1 MSHKNRILL
10 IVSGGI
16 AAYKTL
22 ELIRLLNAISCDV
35 TCILTR
41 GGKNFVTP
49 LSLASLSENKVYEDL
64 FSLND
69 ENEMGH
75 IELSKNCDLVLV
87 APGSADIIAKM
98 RAGIADDLATTVLLC
113 TKKPIFVAPAMNV
126 RMWENAATRDNLKEL
141 ASRGVNFIGPDK
153 GEMAC
158 GEYGYG
164 RLSEPTTIA
173 NYVSDFLISPQEP
186 QINTEVSSQLL
197 FGKKAVVTSGPTH
210 EAIDPVRYVTNHSS
224 GQQGHAIAQ
233 ALSKHGAETVLVSGP
248 TNLPNPHNIKVVNVK
263 TAIQMLDACEKEMPA
278 DVVVCAAAVTDWRI
292 EAPSKQ
298 KLKKSEKVKS
308 LKLSENPDILAHL
321 SQKRKNRPPLVIGFA
336 AETENVV
343 KNAKKKLFEKSCDW
357 IVANNVGAHT
367 NTFGGD
373 KNKVQLINKTKT
385 ESWPEM
391 SKADVGNRLAIK
403 VAEHLGDLKP

>member
-1 MSHKNRILL
+1 MSHKYRILL

-49 LSLASLSENKVYEDL
+49 LSLASLSANKVYEDL

-69 ENEMGH
+69 ETQMGH

-173 NYVSDFLISPQEP
+173 NYVSDFFISPEEP

-321 SQKRKNRPPLVIGFA
+321 GQKRKNRPPLVIGFA

-357 IVANNVGAHT
+357 IVANNVGTDT

-391 SKADVGNRLAIK
+391 SKVDVGNRLAIK
-403 VAEHLGDLKP
+403 VAEHLSDLKP

>member
-16 AAYKTL
+16 AAFKTL

-49 LSLASLSENKVYEDL
+49 LSLASLSKNKVYEDL

-126 RMWENAATRDNLKEL
+126 RMWENAATQDNLQEL
-141 ASRGVNFIGPDK
+141 TWRGINFIGPDK

-186 QINTEVSSQLL
+186 QINTDFSSQLL

-321 SQKRKNRPPLVIGFA
+321 GQKRKNRPPLVIGFA
-336 AETENVV
+336 AETENVE
-343 KNAKKKLFEKSCDW
+343 KNAKKKLFEKYCDW
-357 IVANNVGAHT
+357 IVANYVGAHT

-385 ESWPEM
+385 ESWPEI

-403 VAEHLGDLKP
+403 VAEHLSDSKP

>member
-1 MSHKNRILL
+1 MSHKYRILL

-126 RMWENAATRDNLKEL
+126 RMLENAATQDNLQEL
-141 ASRGVNFIGPDK
+141 TWRGINFIGPDK

-173 NYVSDFLISPQEP
+173 NYVSDFFISPEEP

-233 ALSKHGAETVLVSGP
+233 ALSKHGAETVLVSVH

-321 SQKRKNRPPLVIGFA
+321 GQKRKNRPPLVIGFA
-336 AETENVV
+336 AETENVE
-343 KNAKKKLFEKSCDW
+343 KNAKKKLLEKSCDW
-357 IVANNVGAHT
+357 IVANNVGADT

-391 SKADVGNRLAIK
+391 SKVDVGNRLAIK
-403 VAEHLGDLKP
+403 VAEHLSDLKP

>member
-1 MSHKNRILL
+1 MSHKYRILL

-16 AAYKTL
+16 AAYKSL

-35 TCILTR
+35 TCILTK

-64 FSLND
+64 FSLSD
-69 ENEMGH
+69 DNEMGH

-113 TKKPIFVAPAMNV
+113 AKKPIFVAPAMNV
-126 RMWENAATRDNLKEL
+126 RMWENAATHDNLQEL
-141 ASRGVNFIGPDK
+141 TSRGINFIGPDK

-173 NYVSDFLISPQEP
+173 NYISDFLISPQEP
-186 QINTEVSSQLL
+186 QINTDFSSQLL

-233 ALSKHGAETVLVSGP
+233 ALSKHGAQTVLVSGP

-321 SQKRKNRPPLVIGFA
+321 GQKQKNRPPLVIGFA
-336 AETENVV
+336 AETEDVV

-357 IVANNVGAHT
+357 IVANNVSADT

-391 SKADVGNRLAIK
+391 SKVDVGNRLAIK
-403 VAEHLGDLKP
+403 VAEHLSDLKP

>member
-1 MSHKNRILL
+1 MSHQYKILL

-16 AAYKTL
+16 AAYKSL

-49 LSLASLSENKVYEDL
+49 LSLATLSENKVYEDL
-64 FSLND
+64 FSLTD

-75 IELSKNCDLVLV
+75 IELSKNCDLVLI

-113 TKKPIFVAPAMNV
+113 TNKPIVIAPAMNV
-126 RMWENAATRDNLKEL
+126 RMWENASTQDNLQEL
-141 ASRGVNFIGPDK
+141 SSRGVIFIGPDK

-164 RLSEPTTIA
+164 RLSDPTTIA
-173 NYVSDFLISPQEP
+173 SNISDFLVSQNGPQMK
-186 QINTEVSSQLL
+186 TEVSSQLL
-197 FGKKAVVTSGPTH
+197 SGKKAIVTSGPTH

-233 ALSKHGAETVLVSGP
+233 ALSKYGAETVLVSGP
-248 TNLPNPHNIKVVNVK
+248 TNLPNPQNMKVVNVK

-278 DVVVCAAAVTDWRI
+278 DVVICAAAVTDWRI
-292 EAPSKQ
+292 ETPSKQ
-298 KLKKSEKVKS
+298 KLKKSEKIKS

-321 SQKRKNRPPLVIGFA
+321 GQKRKNRPPLVIGFA
-336 AETENVV
+336 AETESVV
-343 KNAKKKLFEKSCDW
+343 ENAKKKLFEKSCDW
-357 IVANNVGAHT
+357 ILANNVGADT
-367 NTFGGD
+367 NTFGGE
-373 KNKVQLINKTKT
+373 KNTVQLINKTKT

-391 SKADVGNRLAIK
+391 TKIDVGKRLAIK
-403 VAEHLGDLKP
+403 VAEHLDDLKP

>member
-16 AAYKTL
+16 AAFKTL

-49 LSLASLSENKVYEDL
+49 LSLASLSKNKVYEDL

-126 RMWENAATRDNLKEL
+126 RMWENAATHDNLQEL
-141 ASRGVNFIGPDK
+141 TSRGVNFIGPDK

-173 NYVSDFLISPQEP
+173 NYISDFFISPQEP
-186 QINTEVSSQLL
+186 QINTDFSSQLL

-248 TNLPNPHNIKVVNVK
+248 TNLPNPQNIKVVNVK

-321 SQKRKNRPPLVIGFA
+321 GQKRKNRPPLVIGFA
-336 AETENVV
+336 AETENVE

-357 IVANNVGAHT
+357 IVANNVGADT

-391 SKADVGNRLAIK
+391 SKVDVGNRLAIK
-403 VAEHLGDLKP
+403 VAEHLSDLKP

>member
-1 MSHKNRILL
+1 MSHKYRILL

-16 AAYKTL
+16 AAYKSL

-113 TKKPIFVAPAMNV
+113 AKKPIFVAPAMNV
-126 RMWENAATRDNLKEL
+126 RMWENAATQDNLQEL
-141 ASRGVNFIGPDK
+141 TWRGINFIGPDK

-173 NYVSDFLISPQEP
+173 NYISDFLISPQEP
-186 QINTEVSSQLL
+186 QINTDFSSQLL

-233 ALSKHGAETVLVSGP
+233 ALSKHGAQTVLVSGP

-292 EAPSKQ
+292 EDPSKQ

-321 SQKRKNRPPLVIGFA
+321 GQKRKNRPPLVIGFA
-336 AETENVV
+336 AETEDVV

-357 IVANNVGAHT
+357 IVANNVGTDT

-391 SKADVGNRLAIK
+391 SKVDVGNRLAIK
-403 VAEHLGDLKP
+403 VAEHLSDLKP

>member
-1 MSHKNRILL
+1 MSHKYRILL

-16 AAYKTL
+16 AAYKSL

-126 RMWENAATRDNLKEL
+126 RMWENAATHDNLQEL

-173 NYVSDFLISPQEP
+173 NYISDFLISPQEP
-186 QINTEVSSQLL
+186 QINTDFSSQLL

-321 SQKRKNRPPLVIGFA
+321 GQKRKNRPPLVIGFA
-336 AETENVV
+336 AETEDVV

-357 IVANNVGAHT
+357 IVANNVGT
-367 NTFGGD
+367 DTTTFGGD

-403 VAEHLGDLKP
+403 VAEHLSDLKP

>member
-1 MSHKNRILL
+1 MSHKHRILL

-16 AAYKTL
+16 AAYKSL

-126 RMWENAATRDNLKEL
+126 RMWENAATHDNLQEL
-141 ASRGVNFIGPDK
+141 TSRGINFIGPDK

-164 RLSEPTTIA
+164 RLSEPTTIT
-173 NYVSDFLISPQEP
+173 NYISDFLISPQEP
-186 QINTEVSSQLL
+186 QINREVSSQLL

-233 ALSKHGAETVLVSGP
+233 ALSKHGAQTVLVSGP

-321 SQKRKNRPPLVIGFA
+321 GQKRKNRPPLVIGFA
-336 AETENVV
+336 AETEDVV

-357 IVANNVGAHT
+357 IVANNVGT
-367 NTFGGD
+367 DTTTFGGD

-403 VAEHLGDLKP
+403 VAEHLSDLKP

>member
-173 NYVSDFLISPQEP
+173 NYVSDFFISPEEP

-321 SQKRKNRPPLVIGFA
+321 GQKRKNRPPLVIGFA
-336 AETENVV
+336 AETENVE
-343 KNAKKKLFEKSCDW
+343 KNAKKKLLEKSCDW
-357 IVANNVGAHT
+357 IVANNVGADT

-391 SKADVGNRLAIK
+391 SKVDVGNRLAIK
-403 VAEHLGDLKP
+403 VAEHLSDLKP

>member
-1 MSHKNRILL
+1 MANICSTEPLDE
-10 IVSGGI
+10 S
-16 AAYKTL
+16 AA
-22 ELIRLLNAISCDV
+22 S
-35 TCILTR
+35 
-41 GGKNFVTP
+41 
-49 LSLASLSENKVYEDL
+49 
-64 FSLND
+64 FSLNFLD
-69 ENEMGH
+69 LYSATSLALDS
-75 IELSKNCDLVLV
+75 LSTTLAVSPAIGVPDSPKTSIGVE
-87 APGSADIIAKM
+87 GSANF
-98 RAGIADDLATTVLLC
+98 TFS
-113 TKKPIFVAPAMNV
+113 PISFI
-126 RMWENAATRDNLKEL
+126 NALT
-141 ASRGVNFIGPDK
+141 FP
-153 GEMAC
+153 
-158 GEYGYG
+158 
-164 RLSEPTTIA
+164 LSEPTTIV

-321 SQKRKNRPPLVIGFA
+321 GQKRKNRPPLVIGFA
-336 AETENVV
+336 AETENVE

-357 IVANNVGAHT
+357 IVANNVGADT

-391 SKADVGNRLAIK
+391 SKVDVGNRLAIK
-403 VAEHLGDLKP
+403 VAEHLSDLKP

>member
-1 MSHKNRILL
+1 MSHQYKILL

-16 AAYKTL
+16 AAYKSL

-49 LSLASLSENKVYEDL
+49 LSLATLSENKVYEDL
-64 FSLND
+64 FSLTD

-75 IELSKNCDLVLV
+75 IELSKNCDLVLI

-113 TKKPIFVAPAMNV
+113 TNKPIVIAPAMNV
-126 RMWENAATRDNLKEL
+126 RMWENASTQDNLQEL
-141 ASRGVNFIGPDK
+141 SSRGVIFIGPDK

-164 RLSEPTTIA
+164 RLSDPTTIVS
-173 NYVSDFLISPQEP
+173 NISDFLISQNGP
-186 QINTEVSSQLL
+186 QINTEASSQLL
-197 FGKKAVVTSGPTH
+197 SGKKAIVTSGPTH

-233 ALSKHGAETVLVSGP
+233 ALSKYGAETVLVSGP
-248 TNLPNPHNIKVVNVK
+248 TNLPNPQNMKVVNVK

-278 DVVVCAAAVTDWRI
+278 DVVICAAAVTDWRI
-292 EAPSKQ
+292 ETPSKQ
-298 KLKKSEKVKS
+298 KLKKSEKIKS

-321 SQKRKNRPPLVIGFA
+321 GQKRKNRPPLVIGFA
-336 AETENVV
+336 AETESVV
-343 KNAKKKLFEKSCDW
+343 ENAKKKLFEKSCDW
-357 IVANNVGAHT
+357 ILANNVGADT
-367 NTFGGD
+367 NTFGGE
-373 KNKVQLINKTKT
+373 KNTVQLINKTKT

-391 SKADVGNRLAIK
+391 TKIDVGNRLAIK
-403 VAEHLGDLKP
+403 VAQHLDDLKP

>member
-1 MSHKNRILL
+1 MSHKYRILL

-126 RMWENAATRDNLKEL
+126 RMWENAATRDNIKEL

-173 NYVSDFLISPQEP
+173 NYVSDFFISPEEP

-321 SQKRKNRPPLVIGFA
+321 GQKRKNRPPLVIGFA
-336 AETENVV
+336 AETEDVV

-403 VAEHLGDLKP
+403 VAKHLSDLQP

>member
-1 MSHKNRILL
+1 MSHKYRILL

-16 AAYKTL
+16 AAYKSL

-126 RMWENAATRDNLKEL
+126 RMWENAATQDNLKEL

-173 NYVSDFLISPQEP
+173 NYVSDFFISPEEP

-233 ALSKHGAETVLVSGP
+233 ALSKHLSLIHISEP
-248 TNLPNPHNIKVVNVK
+248 T
-263 TAIQMLDACEKEMPA
+263 
-278 DVVVCAAAVTDWRI
+278 
-292 EAPSKQ
+292 
-298 KLKKSEKVKS
+298 
-308 LKLSENPDILAHL
+308 
-321 SQKRKNRPPLVIGFA
+321 RPY
-336 AETENVV
+336 
-343 KNAKKKLFEKSCDW
+343 
-357 IVANNVGAHT
+357 
-367 NTFGGD
+367 
-373 KNKVQLINKTKT
+373 
-385 ESWPEM
+385 
-391 SKADVGNRLAIK
+391 
-403 VAEHLGDLKP
+403 

>member
-16 AAYKTL
+16 AAFKTL

-49 LSLASLSENKVYEDL
+49 LSLASLSKNKVYEDL

-126 RMWENAATRDNLKEL
+126 RMWENAATRDNIKEL

-173 NYVSDFLISPQEP
+173 NYVSDFFISPEEP
-186 QINTEVSSQLL
+186 QINIEVSSQLL

-321 SQKRKNRPPLVIGFA
+321 GQKRKNRPPLVIGFA
-336 AETENVV
+336 AETENVE
-343 KNAKKKLFEKSCDW
+343 KNAKKKLLEKSCDW
-357 IVANNVGAHT
+357 IVANNVGADT

-391 SKADVGNRLAIK
+391 SKVDVGNRLAIK
-403 VAEHLGDLKP
+403 VAEHLSDLKP

>member
-1 MSHKNRILL
+1 MSHKYRILL

-173 NYVSDFLISPQEP
+173 NYVSDFLISLQEP

-298 KLKKSEKVKS
+298 KLKKSEKLKS

-321 SQKRKNRPPLVIGFA
+321 GQKRKNRPPLVIGFA

-357 IVANNVGAHT
+357 IVANNVGTDT

-391 SKADVGNRLAIK
+391 SKVDVGNRLAIK
-403 VAEHLGDLKP
+403 VAEHLSDLKP

>member
-1 MSHKNRILL
+1 MSHKYQILL

-16 AAYKTL
+16 AAYKSL

-126 RMWENAATRDNLKEL
+126 RMWENAATHDNLQEL
-141 ASRGVNFIGPDK
+141 ASRGINFIGPDK

-164 RLSEPTTIA
+164 RLSEPTAIA

-186 QINTEVSSQLL
+186 QINREVSSQLL

-248 TNLPNPHNIKVVNVK
+248 TNLPNPHNIRVVNVK

-321 SQKRKNRPPLVIGFA
+321 GQKRKNRPPLVIGFA
-336 AETENVV
+336 AETENVI

-357 IVANNVGAHT
+357 IVANNVGT
-367 NTFGGD
+367 DTTTFGGD

-391 SKADVGNRLAIK
+391 SKVDVGNRLAIK
-403 VAEHLGDLKP
+403 VAEHLSDLKP

>member
-1 MSHKNRILL
+1 MSHKHRILL

-16 AAYKTL
+16 AAYKTP

-126 RMWENAATRDNLKEL
+126 RMWENAATHNNLQEL

-173 NYVSDFLISPQEP
+173 NYISDFFISPQEP
-186 QINTEVSSQLL
+186 QINTDFSSQLL

-336 AETENVV
+336 AETEDVV

-357 IVANNVGAHT
+357 IVANNVGTDT

-391 SKADVGNRLAIK
+391 SKVDVGNRLAIK
-403 VAEHLGDLKP
+403 VAEHLSDLKP